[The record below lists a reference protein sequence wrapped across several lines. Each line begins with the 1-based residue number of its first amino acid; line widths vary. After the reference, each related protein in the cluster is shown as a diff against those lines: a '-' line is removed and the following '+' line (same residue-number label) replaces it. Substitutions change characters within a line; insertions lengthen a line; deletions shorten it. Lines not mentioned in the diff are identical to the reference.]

1 VPRPAPPLLGG
12 LLEAVAVR
20 DELTSQNLGA
30 APRHVMV
37 TTAGVLEVEKMRPV
51 DVLGQV
57 RWLQCPWTD
66 RGYRCKL
73 DAAARV
79 PCSSGAP
86 C

>member
-1 VPRPAPPLLGG
+1 M
-12 LLEAVAVR
+12 R

-30 APRHVMV
+30 VPRHVMV

-57 RWLQCPWTD
+57 RWLQCAWT
-66 RGYRCKL
+66 GCECCKL
-73 DAAARV
+73 GAAARV
-79 PCSSGAP
+79 PDSSGAP